1 MYVILKLITVGVG
14 GQADKVEMHCIT
26 LLCCISIFPLYVY
39 LKTKQ
44 KKTHGRKA
52 TDQNSSIFGK
62 SCISFMRIE
71 IYNFF
76 CPSTKVDT

>member
-14 GQADKVEMHCIT
+14 GQAGKVEMHCIT

-44 KKTHGRKA
+44 KKKNMVEKQQIKTPPYLGSHA
-52 TDQNSSIFGK
+52 S
-62 SCISFMRIE
+62 
-71 IYNFF
+71 
-76 CPSTKVDT
+76 PS